1 MTYPPFLNNFR
12 YDLGTGMGMTF
23 WPYETYVKRVGLL
36 HSRFA
41 QQKKLNYRVTFLL
54 KTKQEIVN
62 FSIEVLINIE
72 S

>member
-1 MTYPPFLNNFR
+1 
-12 YDLGTGMGMTF
+12 MGST
-23 WPYETYVKRVGLL
+23 EEYVKVSWSIAFVICG
-36 HSRFA
+36 A
-41 QQKKLNYRVTFLL
+41 EKLNYCVTFLL